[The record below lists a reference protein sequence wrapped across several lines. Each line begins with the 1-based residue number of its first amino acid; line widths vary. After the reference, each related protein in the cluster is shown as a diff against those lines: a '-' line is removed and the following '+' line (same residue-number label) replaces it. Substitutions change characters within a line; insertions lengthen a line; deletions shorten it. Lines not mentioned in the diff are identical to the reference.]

1 MTIQPI
7 NPDTATGNVATL
19 LAGAKAK
26 LGMVPNMFR
35 VIANAP
41 KVLEGYFAFSGVVG
55 NTLNGKARE
64 QLAIAL
70 ASSNDCGYCLS
81 AHTALGRMAGVG
93 ADDLRSAQSGTVSD
107 PKTQAMIDFAL
118 EVNRT
123 HGENMQSG
131 VAAARDA
138 GLSDEELL
146 EIIANVAL
154 NIFTN
159 AVNGVAETEIDFPKV
174 EIIKKAA

>member
-1 MTIQPI
+1 MTIQPV
-7 NPDTATGNVATL
+7 NPDTATGRVAEL

-41 KVLEGYFAFSGVVG
+41 KVLDGYFAFSGAVG

-70 ASSNDCGYCLS
+70 AGSNDCGYCLS
-81 AHTALGRMAGVG
+81 AHTALGRMAGVSG
-93 ADDLRSAQSGTVSD
+93 DDLRSAQSGSVSD